1 MKKILTLLAFLGS
14 MTAAFAQSQGEVK
27 GKITDEKG
35 EGLIGASVIILD
47 ANGKNTGRGTVTD
60 FDGNYTL
67 SNLNAGTYNLQY
79 SYVSYSSKI
88 INGLIVS
95 SDKATFENIQLK
107 PQVKEGPVVEV
118 IAYKKPLI
126 DAGDTKIE
134 QAITQQDIKEQGKL
148 TVEDIASQAAGVTQN
163 DAGGGI
169 TINGSRGDEVQYVVN
184 GIRMMNKPNDGVGGP
199 PVNTSIIV
207 PTGAIKEIS
216 VLAGGISAKYGDVTA
231 GVVNITLQDAQQ
243 SWGGNIEGRTTQ
255 GLDAFGTTRVDGS
268 VYGPLIKIRDKGDTA
283 VGSPKRT
290 LLGIT
295 LGLQYQ
301 YDKDR
306 SPSAIGIWQVNQSTL
321 NSIEAS
327 PLTPNP
333 NGGFYNKADFITFA
347 NMYKT
352 SDKPNNSENNYVGS
366 GEIGLYPTKNISIAI
381 GGNFNYDK
389 YNSYIREYSLL
400 NAEHNP
406 LFTGTDYL
414 VYGRFTQ
421 RIGDQKKTNDA
432 ANASHTGLS
441 IENASYT
448 VQFDYERAFRG
459 YADEFHGSN
468 LFDYGYIGK
477 FQTQSTYNFSYDS
490 IRVNGHVL
498 KGFIQNLSTT
508 DTAMTFTPSNINP
521 LGSTF
526 TKEYFQLLG
535 AQENANG
542 GYTLSKSFGSIGA
555 PTLDEINGSQAG
567 LINGERSVNVDN
579 LWYNVG
585 RQYNGYGVDLN
596 NQSYRGT
603 AEGSFDIVK
612 LGGDKKNT
620 HKIEL
625 GVEYEQRIQR
635 SYSIQPLDLW
645 TLGRNLVGTHIS
657 VDTSNPI
664 LLINGKEYAA
674 TAANIPNFYYTDT
687 VLYGEKANL
696 ATQTYFDRNLRTELG
711 LNPNGTDN
719 IDFFSIDP
727 SKLSLKLF
735 SADELLSY
743 TNSGTPILSYEGYDY
758 QGNVLN
764 YQPTVKD
771 FFTQKNADGQFTRPI
786 GAFMPIY
793 AAGYIQD
800 KFFYKDMGFVVGLR
814 IDRYDANQEVL
825 KDPYSLY
832 QIYTAGQVAS
842 MGLDGTKVS
851 IPSNIGS
858 NYAVYVDKNGP
869 GAQITGYRNGDNW
882 YDQYGRPSTG
892 QLVSLAGSNGILPYI
907 NVPGVNNMSYAS
919 AAEYIKSAGYD
930 PNVSFTNY
938 KAKYMVMPR
947 LQYSFNIT
955 NQAQF
960 FAHYDVLSQR
970 PQTRNDL
977 NIAQYYYFTEYTGIK
992 NNPDLD
998 PIKKTDY
1005 EFGFKQQVA
1014 EFAAVTLSAFYQETR
1029 NLIDLRQIQYA
1040 FPATYITYSN
1050 IDFRSAKGVRLLFDM
1065 RRIQNFKITANY
1077 TLQFVEGTGSDD
1089 QSALNL
1095 VSASQP
1101 NFRTVYPLST
1111 DARHQI
1117 KLALDYRFE
1126 GGRKYNGPIINNYQ
1140 VLANFGINLGLNL
1153 RSGEPTKET
1162 GAIVDQASISTTARA
1177 NTTSLDARLPWYT
1190 RLDLRVNKDFTF
1202 KISKKSNSKDP
1213 KMMGVSVYVYI
1224 QNLLN
1229 TDNVLQVYP
1238 YTLNANDDGYLK
1250 AASSQVNI
1258 NSQPSVQAYKDLYR
1272 AKINNPDN
1280 YSLPRRVYLGA
1291 SVNF

>member
-14 MTAAFAQSQGEVK
+14 MTAAFAQSSGEVK

-35 EGLIGASVIILD
+35 EGLIGASVVILD
-47 ANGKNTGRGTVTD
+47 ANGKSTGRGTVTD

-67 SNLNAGTYNLQY
+67 GNLNAGKYNLQY

-88 INGLIVS
+88 INGLIIS
-95 SDKATFENIQLK
+95 SDKATFENIQLT

-118 IAYKKPLI
+118 IAYRKPLI

-134 QAITQQDIKEQGKL
+134 QSITQEDIKNSGAL
-148 TVEDIASQAAGVTQN
+148 SVDNVAAMTAGVTQN
-163 DAGGGI
+163 DAGGAI
-169 TINGSRGDEVQYVVN
+169 TINGSRGDEVQYLVN
-184 GIRMMNKPNDGVGGP
+184 GHRMMQGGNTGTP
-199 PVNTSIIV
+199 PV
-207 PTGAIKEIS
+207 PQGAIKEIS

-231 GVVNITLQDAQQ
+231 GVVNVTLQDAQQ
-243 SWGGNIEGRTTQ
+243 SWGGNFEAKTTQ
-255 GLDAFGTTRVDGS
+255 GLDPFGTTRVDGS
-268 VYGPLIKIRDKGDTA
+268 VYGPLIKIHDKGDTA
-283 VGSPKRT
+283 KGSPKRT
-290 LLGIT
+290 LLGFT

-301 YDKDR
+301 HDNDR

-321 NSIEAS
+321 NDIRNA

-333 NGGFYNKADFITFA
+333 NGGFYNKADFITFSD
-347 NMYKT
+347 MYKT
-352 SDKPNNSENNYVGS
+352 SEKPNNSENNYAAS

-381 GGNFNYDK
+381 GGNYDNDS
-389 YNSYIREYSLL
+389 YNSYVREYSLL
-400 NAEHNP
+400 NSEHNP
-406 LFTGTDYL
+406 LYKASDYL
-414 VYGRFTQ
+414 IYGRFTQ
-421 RIGDQKKTNDA
+421 RIGDQKKSNDA
-432 ANASHTGLS
+432 ANASHTGLT

-448 VQFDYERAFRG
+448 LQFDYEKAYRG

-477 FQTQSTYNFSYDS
+477 FQTQSVYNFSYDS

-498 KGFIQNLSTT
+498 KGFIQNLTST
-508 DTAMTFTPSNINP
+508 DTAVVFTPSNINP
-521 LGSTF
+521 LGSAF
-526 TKEYFQLLG
+526 TKEYYELLG
-535 AQENANG
+535 AQVNAQG
-542 GYTLSKSFGSIGA
+542 GYYISGNTKDGYA
-555 PTLDEINGSQAG
+555 QTLDQINGSQAG
-567 LINGERSVNVDN
+567 LINGERSVPVDN

-596 NQSYRGT
+596 NQSYRGK
-603 AEGSFDIVK
+603 AEGAFDIVK

-620 HKIEL
+620 HKIEM

-635 SYSIQPLDLW
+635 NYSIQPLDLW
-645 TLGRNLVGTHIS
+645 TLGRNLVNTHLTA
-657 VDTSNPI
+657 DTANPI
-664 LLINGKEYAA
+664 LLINGVQYAA
-674 TAANIPNFYYTDT
+674 TATSIPNFYYTDSI
-687 VLYGEKANL
+687 LYGQKANL
-696 ATQTYFDRNLRTELG
+696 SEQTYFDRNLRTALG

-719 IDFFSIDP
+719 IDFFAVDP
-727 SKLSLKLF
+727 NKLSLKLF
-735 SADELLSY
+735 SAAELLSY
-743 TNSGTPILSYEGYDY
+743 TNSGSPILSYEGYDY

-764 YQPTVKD
+764 YQPTVRD
-771 FFTQKNADGQFTRPI
+771 FFYQKNADGQFTRPI

-814 IDRYDANQEVL
+814 VDRYDANQEVL

-970 PQTRNDL
+970 PQARNDL

-1014 EFAAVTLSAFYQETR
+1014 EFAALTLSAFYQETR
-1029 NLIDLRQIQYA
+1029 NLIDLRTIQYA

-1095 VSASQP
+1095 VSANLP

-1117 KLALDYRFE
+1117 KLAVDYRFE

-1140 VLANFGINLGLNL
+1140 VLADFGINLGLNL

-1162 GAIVDQASISTTARA
+1162 GTAVDAASISTTARA

-1190 RLDLRVNKDFTF
+1190 RLDLRVNKDFNF

-1229 TDNVLQVYP
+1229 TDNVLTVYP

-1250 AASSQVNI
+1250 APGSQVNI

-1272 AKINNPDN
+1272 AKVNNPDN